1 MQEGLRGNVSHQCRL
16 PSLATKCRFGRRR
29 ADRGRNEEVTGE
41 PDGGDI
47 HAGDQ
52 QGAPERTM
60 PFPIRPTHA
69 YTEVPVG
76 AEIPLRKGP
85 GLPRSEP
92 DVEIRLE

>member
-1 MQEGLRGNVSHQCRL
+1 MFRTNVGFPRSQR
-16 PSLATKCRFGRRR
+16 SVDFGRRR

-69 YTEVPVG
+69 CTEVPVG